1 MKKNRIIITL
11 LMLTALLPP
20 LSAATLD
27 EILESAKASSL
38 SYQNMLLTYQN
49 GLLSIRELEEPDKV
63 GIKVDAIVDPLYSSY
78 AADNSE
84 MSETSSISTLSQTEL
99 YGTENYGISVSP
111 SITVTLPN
119 DGKTTITAG
128 TSISTMY
135 SDDSTKASGKLGVSH
150 TFDFT
155 GYSDDTS
162 ESLNYSSTRYST
174 ERTHKMSELNF
185 EKTVLSTISSILSAE
200 SSLKDAEFRLEKQ
213 QTAYDKLVAL
223 KSYSETSS
231 VYMNTLNTLNSLK
244 SSLEASKEQYNQL
257 LMQYKTLTGLDWD
270 TIEGLEAP
278 SLTLKTY
285 ENGNTEVLIQS
296 LNAGSSEET
305 YKKTVALA
313 NPSSLTTSLSAS
325 LSSDLTLSVSGSAQY
340 TAKNWNVSVSPSLDV
355 TKSGKTTPGVTIK
368 GSWSNDTSSSDRE
381 ISKALN
387 NAQSAANSY
396 LETLSEYQQN
406 ASGYALKI
414 LEWNSKLSQ
423 AETALEY
430 KKTLLENTQALYDLG
445 LETKENLKSAELDYS
460 SSQTD
465 YTLTII
471 EGLSLERDLAIFA
484 L

>member
-11 LMLTALLPP
+11 LILTAVLSS

-27 EILESAKASSL
+27 EILSSAKAGSL

-49 GLLSIRELEEPDKV
+49 GLLSIRELEESDKV
-63 GIKVDAIVDPLYSSY
+63 GVNVSATVNPLL
-78 AADNSE
+78 A
-84 MSETSSISTLSQTEL
+84 
-99 YGTENYGISVSP
+99 YGTDSYGLGASRETADLTGDEQTDSYGLSVSP
-111 SITVTLPN
+111 KVTVTLPN
-119 DGKTTITAG
+119 DGKTTISAG
-128 TSISTMY
+128 GSLTTRY
-135 SDDSTKASGKLGVSH
+135 RSGETDGSGSLGVSH
-150 TFDFT
+150 TFDFS

-162 ESLNYSSTRYST
+162 ENLNYTSTKYST
-174 ERTHKMSELNF
+174 ERTRRMNELNF
-185 EKTVLSTISSILSAE
+185 EKTVLSTISSILSAQ
-200 SSLKDAEFRLEKQ
+200 SSLADAEFRLEKQ

-223 KSYSETSS
+223 KTYSETSS

-270 TIEGLEAP
+270 TVEGLEAP
-278 SLTLKTY
+278 SLTLTTY

-296 LNAGSSEET
+296 LNAESSEET

-313 NPSSLTTSLSAS
+313 NPSSLKAS
-325 LSSDLTLSVSGSAQY
+325 LDASLTSDLTFSVSGSAQY
-340 TAKNWNVSVSPSLDV
+340 TAKNWNVSVSPSVNV
-355 TKSGKTTPGVTIK
+355 TKSGKATPSLTIT
-368 GSWSNDTSSSDRE
+368 GSWSNDTSSSDKE

-406 ASGYALKI
+406 AAGYALKI
-414 LEWNSKLSQ
+414 LEWKSKLSQ

-445 LETKENLKSAELDYS
+445 LETEENLKSAELDYS